1 MGEDLTAFS
10 SDGLLATSGLP
21 PKATVGSGFQRKT
34 CTRAP
39 ICDMAGRN
47 RARPP
52 KRAPSAGPAGCRC
65 RQRGAS
71 PCVSQETTPDGI
83 FREALAG
90 SVAVGMETKKKNWLL
105 IGAVAVLGLAAV
117 VLLAPYLLRPK
128 VLVTFPVPLSYPG
141 FQVWPTPRTFDQPG
155 TVFLL
160 NRDQI
165 IHVGEVNQPPIK
177 RGYESL
183 MGATTTDT
191 WNGTLLAQYLG
202 TTPAK
207 LNVKSDQKI
216 NVTVQLSGAERWMVT
231 EREHPMDKAISQTG
245 LYKRLDEGTPYL
257 VTEAISVNGM
267 EYDVTVDSS
276 QGGTLEIPEAVSAN
290 GSISAEKIS
299 GSRYSLKQSFS
310 QPHYVFYMAHRSYV
324 RMYVIQI
331 IHT

>member
-1 MGEDLTAFS
+1 
-10 SDGLLATSGLP
+10 
-21 PKATVGSGFQRKT
+21 
-34 CTRAP
+34 
-39 ICDMAGRN
+39 
-47 RARPP
+47 
-52 KRAPSAGPAGCRC
+52 
-65 RQRGAS
+65 
-71 PCVSQETTPDGI
+71 
-83 FREALAG
+83 
-90 SVAVGMETKKKNWLL
+90 METNKKNWLL

-290 GSISAEKIS
+290 GSISAETIS

-310 QPHYVFYMAHRSYV
+310 QPHYVFYMAHRIIRSDV
-324 RMYVIQI
+324 RNPDYPYIMQPIDYLLRWTREEVPR
-331 IHT
+331 